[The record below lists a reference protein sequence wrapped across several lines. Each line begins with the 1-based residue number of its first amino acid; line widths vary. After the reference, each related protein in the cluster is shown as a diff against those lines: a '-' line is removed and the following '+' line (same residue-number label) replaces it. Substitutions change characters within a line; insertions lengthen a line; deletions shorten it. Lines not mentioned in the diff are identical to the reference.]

1 MHYPVAWGLSKLD
14 KRLNLPGLIVGSFI
28 PDIEVPIL
36 LFFFSGTLPDHFVLH
51 SLIGA
56 FTIGTFI
63 SIFVTVYLYP
73 LLTSLLF
80 HLDKAK
86 IKGVCRFSPSLALS
100 CMLGNL
106 FHIFLDIPMHPFN
119 PVLWPFVDPYSIV
132 GILILV
138 FAVEGDIARGFLY
151 ARILVN
157 ILMITFMGI
166 LLAIIIV
173 KNRKNLWEQ
182 ILVGKI
188 LSKPLKEN
196 NSTKIRSLEN

>member
-28 PDIEVPIL
+28 PDIEVPFL
-36 LFFFSGTLPDHFVLH
+36 FFFFSGVLPDHLVLH

-56 FTIGTFI
+56 VTVGTII

-73 LLTSLLF
+73 ILSSWLF
-80 HLDKAK
+80 HLDKEK
-86 IKGVCRFSPSLALS
+86 IKEVCRFSPSLALS

-119 PVLWPFVDPYSIV
+119 PVLWPFVDPYNIV
-132 GILILV
+132 GILVLV
-138 FAVEGDIARGFLY
+138 FSTEGDIAGGFLH

-157 ILMITFMGI
+157 ILMITIMG
-166 LLAIIIV
+166 LLLTIIIV
-173 KNRKNLWEQ
+173 KSRKNLWERLL
-182 ILVGKI
+182 IG
-188 LSKPLKEN
+188 
-196 NSTKIRSLEN
+196 